1 MSQPPT
7 LLFCAGAVKAGTSW
21 LYEYLR
27 GHPETYLRSIKE
39 MQFFNKLDEGALG
52 ARVQRMKKE
61 IAGMEAELDSGKARF
76 PVWVLQQIADRVEYC
91 RLMTAADPV
100 AAYLRYLTAGA
111 TGKRLVGEMTPEYG
125 LLPVA
130 RMRDLQGLAADVR
143 WVFVMRDPVE
153 RLWSHVRMLVKR
165 AAAAPEAFA
174 AACAV
179 KFDEVLAGQA
189 LDVAHRGDYAAIH
202 GRLVQAVPSD
212 KRLVT
217 TYEGMITP
225 QGVARVTRFLG
236 LSDHPAPLQK
246 RVHAGT
252 PVDMPDALRQ
262 RARDW
267 LRPQYA
273 FVAATFGLPQ
283 EWESFPEFGSEV
295 A

>member
-1 MSQPPT
+1 MGQPVT
-7 LLFCAGAVKAGTSW
+7 MLFCAGAVKAGTSW

-27 GHPETYLRSIKE
+27 GHPETYMRSIKE
-39 MQFFNKLDEGALG
+39 MQFFNKLDEGALS
-52 ARVQRMKKE
+52 ARVKRMEKE
-61 IAGMEAELDSGKARF
+61 IAAMEQELDSGKARF
-76 PVWVLQQIADRVEYC
+76 PIWVMEQIADRLDYIAV
-91 RLMTAADPV
+91 LKAADPV
-100 AAYLRYLTAGA
+100 PDYLRYLTKGA
-111 TGKRLVGEMTPEYG
+111 AGKRLVGEMTPEYG

-165 AAAAPEAFA
+165 AAVAPEGFA
-174 AACAV
+174 AAGVA
-179 KFDEVLAGQA
+179 KFDDVLAGGA
-189 LDVAHRGDYAAIH
+189 LDVTARGDYAAIH
-202 GRLVQAVPSD
+202 GRLVQAVPAD

-225 QGVARVTRFLG
+225 AGVARVTGFLG

-246 RVHAGT
+246 RVHAGIA
-252 PVDMPDALRQ
+252 VDMPDSLRQ

-267 LRPQYA
+267 LKPQYA
-273 FVAATFGLPQ
+273 FVAATLGLPQ
-283 EWESFPEFGSEV
+283 DWESFPEFGSEV